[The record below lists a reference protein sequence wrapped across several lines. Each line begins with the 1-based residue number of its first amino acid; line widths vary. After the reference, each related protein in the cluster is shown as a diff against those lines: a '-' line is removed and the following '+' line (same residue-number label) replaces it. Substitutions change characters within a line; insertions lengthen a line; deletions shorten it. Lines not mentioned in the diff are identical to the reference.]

1 MGDHSKTISLEELQ
15 VALVNGR
22 TQSYLKAIGLDHR
35 DAIKLWQIM
44 AFTANVQEVDMDE
57 FAKAYMRM
65 KGSASGID
73 LQILMYETVMIK
85 QQARE
90 FHQRATEKFDK
101 LQRRVNDCVRSQS

>member
-73 LQILMYETVMIK
+73 LQILMYECV
-85 QQARE
+85 
-90 FHQRATEKFDK
+90 
-101 LQRRVNDCVRSQS
+101 LQRKASDSFYQQTSDMYARVHEKLDA